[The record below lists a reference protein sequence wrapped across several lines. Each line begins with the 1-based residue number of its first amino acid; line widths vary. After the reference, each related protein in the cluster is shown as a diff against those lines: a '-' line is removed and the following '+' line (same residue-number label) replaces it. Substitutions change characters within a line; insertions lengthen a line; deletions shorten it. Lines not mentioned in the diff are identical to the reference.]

1 MRLRR
6 CGSPGLPLCMICS
19 PISVCRV
26 LLTIHRSC
34 AKACPRLGP
43 GSWLPMRF
51 VQEMASS
58 PHFPRGSMA
67 NGCTLLPGYLAC
79 LSCSRRRSRCS
90 TGMPSCVAAAHME
103 MSTYVRPQCLSTYE
117 RSRRA
122 ACRVVL
128 SSGTTISC
136 RQLKPSPRSQS
147 AMASLMWLWRS
158 SDRPP
163 SGHVRGDT
171 CDYLNGQ

>member
-1 MRLRR
+1 MRLFRAVDPLHDTALLLMPFFALYSLRSALLCDARR
-6 CGSPGLPLCMICS
+6 
-19 PISVCRV
+19 
-26 LLTIHRSC
+26 
-34 AKACPRLGP
+34 
-43 GSWLPMRF
+43 
-51 VQEMASS
+51 
-58 PHFPRGSMA
+58 SM
-67 NGCTLLPGYLAC
+67 GCTLLPGYLVC

-103 MSTYVRPQCLSTYE
+103 MSTYVRPQCLSMYE
-117 RSRRA
+117 RSKRA

-163 SGHVRGDT
+163 SGHVRA
-171 CDYLNGQ
+171 CWPLSFSQRLPHCFPVLFE